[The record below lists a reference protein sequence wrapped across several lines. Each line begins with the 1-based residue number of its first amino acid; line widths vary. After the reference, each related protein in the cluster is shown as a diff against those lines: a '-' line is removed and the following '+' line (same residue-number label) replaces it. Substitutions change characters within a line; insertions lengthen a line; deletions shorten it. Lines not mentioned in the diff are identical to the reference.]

1 MLSTTM
7 QLKFSDY
14 EGLYNRLIPKSH
26 ILRQMNDLV
35 DFSFVF
41 DELQDKYCLDNG
53 RNAEDPVRM
62 FKYLLLK
69 CMYRMSDN
77 DLVERSMYD
86 MSFKYFLNYRPE
98 DSVISPSLLTKFR
111 KFRLVD
117 EGIMDKLINK
127 SVEIAIKYG
136 IIKRKATLIVDST
149 HTTSRFHNR
158 RPHEVLQEQ
167 AKKLRKA
174 VYQVDE
180 TMKGKFP
187 AKIQGDNIEEHIEYC
202 QKLLDV
208 IESDDRMLLHED
220 VKLSSNFLCE
230 MIEDNLEHLYT
241 SSDKDAK
248 VGHKSAD
255 TSFFGYKTHIAM
267 TEERIITAAV
277 VTSGEKHDGK
287 QLPSLVEKT
296 RAAGVEV
303 EAVVGDGAYSEKDN
317 IEYAKDNFE
326 LVSRLS
332 SAVVNGFRSKE
343 EEFEF
348 NKDAGMFVCKAG
360 HMATSKTKLHNKKPE
375 RKENP
380 RMVYYFDIEKCKRCS
395 MSEGC
400 YTAGSK
406 TKSYSVSLTSD
417 IQKEHKEFQETARF
431 KGLASH
437 RYKIEAK
444 NGELKNRLGYA
455 EAYSTGIQAMQIQGA
470 TTLFAAN
477 MKRIIRLINEKG
489 G

>member
-1 MLSTTM
+1 MLSTTV
-7 QLKFSDY
+7 QLQFSEY
-14 EGLYNRLIPKSH
+14 EGLYERLISKSH
-26 ILRQMNDLV
+26 ILRQINDLV
-35 DFSFVF
+35 DFGFVF
-41 DELQDKYCLDNG
+41 DELRDKYCPDNG
-53 RNAEDPVRM
+53 RNAEDPIRM

-98 DSVISPSLLTKFR
+98 DDVISPSLLTKFR
-111 KFRLVD
+111 KLRLVD
-117 EGIMDKLINK
+117 EEIMDKLIGK
-127 SVEIAIKYG
+127 SVEIAIKHG
-136 IIKRKATLIVDST
+136 IIKSKTLIVDST
-149 HTTSRFHNR
+149 HSASRFYNR

-167 AKKLRKA
+167 AKKLRKE
-174 VYQVDE
+174 VYQIDE
-180 TMKGKFP
+180 TMREKFP

-202 QKLLDV
+202 EKLLSV
-208 IESDDRMLLHED
+208 IESDESMMLYEK
-220 VKLSSNFLCE
+220 VKLTSNFLRE
-230 MIEDNLEHLYT
+230 IVADNLEHIYT
-241 SSDKDAK
+241 SVDKDAK

-267 TEERIITAAV
+267 TEERIVTAAI

-287 QLPSLVEKT
+287 QLAGLVEKS
-296 RAAGVEV
+296 RSAGMEI

-326 LVSRLS
+326 LVSKLS

-360 HMATSKTKLHNKKPE
+360 HMAVSKTKRHNKESK
-375 RKENP
+375 RKGNP
-380 RMVYYFDIEKCKRCS
+380 RLVYYFDIEKCKRCS
-395 MSEGC
+395 MREGC
-400 YTAGSK
+400 YKDGNK

-431 KGLASH
+431 KELSSH

-455 EAYSTGIQAMQIQGA
+455 KAYSTGIQGMQIQGA

-477 MKRIIRLINEKG
+477 LKRIIRLMNEKE
-489 G
+489 